1 LSGGGTEIQHA
12 RARLELWPWATAG
25 GGSKDWT
32 SSGTDQTGAT
42 EVVDGRRGT
51 GSTREGLQRRD
62 DELGGNLGFEL
73 EYVQKSGMR
82 QLYL

>member
-1 LSGGGTEIQHA
+1 MSWLKHS
-12 RARLELWPWATAG
+12 PWVVAG
-25 GGSKDWT
+25 GGSKDQM
-32 SSGTDQTGAT
+32 SSGTDQLGVV

-51 GSTREGLQRRD
+51 NSTMGGLQQRD

-73 EYVQKSGMR
+73 EYVQKSGVR